1 MSDRYL
7 TENGLARALQGGR
20 NVEQWLGAR
29 DESGTIVLRWGGI
42 EHKRD
47 GTATLRV
54 SDVLDDGRDDFID
67 VYEFSPYDWDA
78 EDGATYPFDTP
89 WSALECAVS
98 KWGARRDRFVN
109 EGLVQHEY
117 IDFRKAKTG
126 KIR

>member
-1 MSDRYL
+1 MSDRHL
-7 TENGLARALQGGR
+7 TESGLARALQGGR

-29 DESGTIVLRWGGI
+29 DESGTIVLRWVGI

-47 GTATLRV
+47 GTATLRIN
-54 SDVLDDGRDDFID
+54 DVLDDGRDDFID

-78 EDGATYPFDTP
+78 EGGATCLFDTP
-89 WSALECAVS
+89 WAALECAVS

-126 KIR
+126 KMR